1 MDLHYSVLL
10 LVATYLWK
18 LPTVQSLSS
27 HWLEPSPLLVFHHD
41 IGLIRLASQLRLSG
55 NPFIGCMLSACA
67 PRVGRPAMVW
77 TLPKMDRARVW
88 EVFLAFAPL
97 SIPLRDGNSVLLRPV
112 WVSIYG
118 NFLRIPDPRVG
129 LNQWVCSVC
138 SRRSVLLRAWCI
150 ASSGAVQDN
159 CQHWTG
165 LDWAVFDPGTNGI
178 G

>member
-1 MDLHYSVLL
+1 
-10 LVATYLWK
+10 
-18 LPTVQSLSS
+18 
-27 HWLEPSPLLVFHHD
+27 
-41 IGLIRLASQLRLSG
+41 
-55 NPFIGCMLSACA
+55 MLSACA
-67 PRVGRPAMVW
+67 PLVGRPATAW

-88 EVFLAFAPL
+88 EVFLVLAPL
-97 SIPLRDGNSVLLRPV
+97 SIPLRDGNSALLRPD

-138 SRRSVLLRAWCI
+138 SRRSVLQRAWCI

-165 LDWAVFDPGTNGI
+165 LGLCSIQDRTGNR
-178 G
+178 